1 MNGQELNRLRR
12 IISIAE
18 KLIASNPKSKRG
30 RPVGSTG
37 QKAGKAPAK
46 RIRRTG
52 KELHQFRE
60 MLKAQRKRGIPAAE
74 LARNHGIS
82 SAYIYM
88 LG

>member
-1 MNGQELNRLRR
+1 MNRQDLNRLRR

-18 KLIASNPKSKRG
+18 KLIASNPKPKRG
-30 RPVGSTG
+30 RPAGSTNS
-37 QKAGKAPAK
+37 KEPAK

-52 KELHQFRE
+52 KELAQFRK
-60 MLKAQRKRGIPAAE
+60 MLKAQRKRGVSAAE
-74 LARNHGIS
+74 LARKNGIS